1 MQQFTTYGAK
11 IHMDSAKPV
20 QAMIRIYRNAVSF
33 LIRVCMEQWE
43 EIAQI
48 KTLQARQMC
57 VERLIHHTTNRPTV
71 VYEDF
76 DKQFYKLPSY
86 IRRSAISEA
95 VGKVESY
102 QGNLRRWEK
111 EKNGKAPGKPEAG
124 YTYPVLYRKNMYERT
139 GEYTARIKVWIRNT
153 WDWMDIRFR
162 KSDADYIARHC
173 SDRMT
178 FSPTVIRKGKQWF
191 LQFSFSENVSL
202 GEKEIQNQVIL
213 AVDLGINNA
222 CACSAMKYDGT
233 VVGRKIFRMPAEEDC
248 LNHQLNRIRK
258 EMKQGHRH
266 FPSLWASIE
275 SLNRHIA
282 VETARFIMETAT
294 GFNADGIV
302 FEHLDPGKKKSG
314 RNRRQRLHMWK
325 CRDIQSMVTCKA
337 HRLGIR
343 TSHVCAWNTSALAFD
358 GSGKVERGIDHNHS
372 ICRFTTGK
380 VYNCDLNAS
389 YNIGAR
395 YYIRELLKT
404 MPVTAGLDISA
415 KVPECSRRS
424 TCTLSTLISL
434 NAVLAA

>member
-202 GEKEIQNQVIL
+202 GKKEIQEQVIL

-302 FEHLDPGKKKSG
+302 FEHLDPGKKKSS

>member
-111 EKNGKAPGKPEAG
+111 EKNGKAPGRPEAG

-191 LQFSFSENVSL
+191 LQFSFGENVSL
-202 GEKEIQNQVIL
+202 REKEIQEQVIL

-302 FEHLDPGKKKSG
+302 FEHLDPGKKKSS

-395 YYIRELLKT
+395 YYIREILKT

>member
-48 KTLQARQMC
+48 KTLQARQMY

-202 GEKEIQNQVIL
+202 GEKEIQEQVIL

-258 EMKQGHRH
+258 EMKQGHLH

-302 FEHLDPGKKKSG
+302 FEHLDPGKKKSS

-395 YYIRELLKT
+395 YYIREILKT

>member
-76 DKQFYKLPSY
+76 DKHFYKLPSY

-202 GEKEIQNQVIL
+202 GEKEIQKQVIL

-337 HRLGIR
+337 YRLGIR

>member
-202 GEKEIQNQVIL
+202 GEKEIQEQVIL

-395 YYIRELLKT
+395 YYIREILKT

>member
-202 GEKEIQNQVIL
+202 GEKEIQRQVIL

-302 FEHLDPGKKKSG
+302 FEHLDPGKKKSS

-395 YYIRELLKT
+395 YYIREILKT

>member
-1 MQQFTTYGAK
+1 
-11 IHMDSAKPV
+11 
-20 QAMIRIYRNAVSF
+20 
-33 LIRVCMEQWE
+33 
-43 EIAQI
+43 
-48 KTLQARQMC
+48 
-57 VERLIHHTTNRPTV
+57 
-71 VYEDF
+71 
-76 DKQFYKLPSY
+76 
-86 IRRSAISEA
+86 
-95 VGKVESY
+95 
-102 QGNLRRWEK
+102 
-111 EKNGKAPGKPEAG
+111 
-124 YTYPVLYRKNMYERT
+124 
-139 GEYTARIKVWIRNT
+139 
-153 WDWMDIRFR
+153 
-162 KSDADYIARHC
+162 
-173 SDRMT
+173 MT

-202 GEKEIQNQVIL
+202 GKKEIQEQVIL

-302 FEHLDPGKKKSG
+302 FEHLDPGKKKSS

-395 YYIRELLKT
+395 YFIRELLK
-404 MPVTAGLDISA
+404 PVPETERSALEA
-415 KVPECSRRS
+415 KVPAVQRRTS
-424 TCTLSTLISL
+424 CVYADLKKLSE
-434 NAVLAA
+434 AAAGEKAA

>member
-33 LIRVCMEQWE
+33 LIHVCMEQWE

-48 KTLQARQMC
+48 KTLQARQMY

-202 GEKEIQNQVIL
+202 GEKEIQEQVIL

-233 VVGRKIFRMPAEEDC
+233 VVGRKIFRMPAEEDY

-302 FEHLDPGKKKSG
+302 FEHLDPGKKKSS

>member
-48 KTLQARQMC
+48 KTLQARQMY

-191 LQFSFSENVSL
+191 LQFPFSENVSL
-202 GEKEIQNQVIL
+202 GEKEIQEQVIL

-302 FEHLDPGKKKSG
+302 FEHLDPGKKKSS

-395 YYIRELLKT
+395 YYIREILKT

>member
-191 LQFSFSENVSL
+191 LQFSFGENVSL
-202 GEKEIQNQVIL
+202 REKEIQEQVIL

-302 FEHLDPGKKKSG
+302 FEHLDPGKKKSS

-380 VYNCDLNAS
+380 IYNCDLNAS

-395 YYIRELLKT
+395 YYIREILKT
-404 MPVTAGLDISA
+404 MSVTAGLDISA

>member
-1 MQQFTTYGAK
+1 
-11 IHMDSAKPV
+11 
-20 QAMIRIYRNAVSF
+20 
-33 LIRVCMEQWE
+33 
-43 EIAQI
+43 
-48 KTLQARQMC
+48 MC

-202 GEKEIQNQVIL
+202 GEKEIQEQVIL

-302 FEHLDPGKKKSG
+302 FEHLDPGKKKSS

>member
-202 GEKEIQNQVIL
+202 GEKEIQKQVIL

-424 TCTLSTLISL
+424 TCTLSTLLNL
-434 NAVLAA
+434 NAALAS

>member
-202 GEKEIQNQVIL
+202 GEKEIQKQVIL

>member
-153 WDWMDIRFR
+153 WDWMDISFR

-191 LQFSFSENVSL
+191 LQFPFSENVSL
-202 GEKEIQNQVIL
+202 GEKEIQEQVIL

-302 FEHLDPGKKKSG
+302 FEHLDPGKKKSS

-395 YYIRELLKT
+395 YYIREILKT

>member
-202 GEKEIQNQVIL
+202 GEKEIQEQVIL

-434 NAVLAA
+434 NAALAA

>member
-202 GEKEIQNQVIL
+202 GEKEIQEQVIL

>member
-191 LQFSFSENVSL
+191 LQFSFGENVSL
-202 GEKEIQNQVIL
+202 REKEIQEQVIL

-302 FEHLDPGKKKSG
+302 FEHLDPGKKKSS

-380 VYNCDLNAS
+380 IYNCDLNAS

>member
-57 VERLIHHTTNRPTV
+57 VERLIHHTTKRPTV

-202 GEKEIQNQVIL
+202 GEKEIQEQVIL

-302 FEHLDPGKKKSG
+302 FEHLDPGKKKSS

-395 YYIRELLKT
+395 YYIREILKT

>member
-202 GEKEIQNQVIL
+202 GEKEIQKQVIL

-302 FEHLDPGKKKSG
+302 FEHLDPGKKKSS

-395 YYIRELLKT
+395 YYIREILKT

>member
-202 GEKEIQNQVIL
+202 GEKEIQRQVIL

>member
-71 VYEDF
+71 IYEYF

-202 GEKEIQNQVIL
+202 GKKEIQEQVIL

-302 FEHLDPGKKKSG
+302 FEHLDPGKKKSS

>member
-202 GEKEIQNQVIL
+202 GKKEIQEQVIL

-302 FEHLDPGKKKSG
+302 FEHLDPGKKKSS

-395 YYIRELLKT
+395 YYIREILKT

-434 NAVLAA
+434 NAVLTA

>member
-76 DKQFYKLPSY
+76 DKHFYKLPSY

-202 GEKEIQNQVIL
+202 GEKEIQKQVIL

>member
-202 GEKEIQNQVIL
+202 GEKEIQEQVIL

-294 GFNADGIV
+294 RFNADGIV
-302 FEHLDPGKKKSG
+302 FEHLDPGKKKSS

-395 YYIRELLKT
+395 YYIREILKT

>member
-202 GEKEIQNQVIL
+202 GEKEIQEQVIL

-302 FEHLDPGKKKSG
+302 FEHLDPGKKKSS

-395 YYIRELLKT
+395 YYIREILKT
-404 MPVTAGLDISA
+404 MPATAGLDISA

>member
-202 GEKEIQNQVIL
+202 GEKEIQEQVIL

-258 EMKQGHRH
+258 EMKQGHLH

-302 FEHLDPGKKKSG
+302 FEHLDPGKKKSS

-395 YYIRELLKT
+395 YYIREILKT

-424 TCTLSTLISL
+424 TCTLSTLIDL
-434 NAVLAA
+434 HAVLAA

>member
-111 EKNGKAPGKPEAG
+111 EKNGKAPGKPKAG

-191 LQFSFSENVSL
+191 LQFSFGENVSL
-202 GEKEIQNQVIL
+202 GEKEIQEQVIL

-302 FEHLDPGKKKSG
+302 FEHLDPGKKKSS

-404 MPVTAGLDISA
+404 MPATAGLDISA

>member
-33 LIRVCMEQWE
+33 LIRVCMELWE

-202 GEKEIQNQVIL
+202 GEKEIQKQVIL

-302 FEHLDPGKKKSG
+302 FEHLDPGKKKSS

-395 YYIRELLKT
+395 YYIREILKT

>member
-33 LIRVCMEQWE
+33 LIRGCMEQWE

-202 GEKEIQNQVIL
+202 GEKEIQKQVIL

-302 FEHLDPGKKKSG
+302 FEHLDPGKKKSS

-395 YYIRELLKT
+395 YYIREILKT

>member
-202 GEKEIQNQVIL
+202 GEKEIQKQVIL

-395 YYIRELLKT
+395 YYIREILKT
-404 MPVTAGLDISA
+404 LPATAGLDISA

>member
-202 GEKEIQNQVIL
+202 GEKEIQKQVIL

-395 YYIRELLKT
+395 YYIREILKT

>member
-191 LQFSFSENVSL
+191 LQFPFSENVSL
-202 GEKEIQNQVIL
+202 GEKEIQEQVIL

-302 FEHLDPGKKKSG
+302 FEHLDPGKKKSS

-395 YYIRELLKT
+395 YYIREILKT

>member
-202 GEKEIQNQVIL
+202 GEKEIQEQVIL

-302 FEHLDPGKKKSG
+302 FEHLDPGKKKSS

-434 NAVLAA
+434 NAALAA